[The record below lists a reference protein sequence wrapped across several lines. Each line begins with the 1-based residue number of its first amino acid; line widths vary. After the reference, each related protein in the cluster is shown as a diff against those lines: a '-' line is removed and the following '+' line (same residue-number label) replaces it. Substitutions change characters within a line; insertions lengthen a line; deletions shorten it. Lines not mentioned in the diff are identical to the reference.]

1 MKNYAYKGTTV
12 NWVRS
17 QTAIVKMLTTREI
30 YESRFTNLEDRFAL
44 EFRVVEAGVTKPL
57 AIRIVVPF
65 QHKGELDSKNREKEL
80 NQMHRIL
87 FHHLKAKFLAV
98 DSGLTEFMEEF
109 MPHLIVADNKGNST
123 TLGQIML
130 PQYKKNEKQYPC
142 FTSVDKTKWCG
153 GGSRAIENLL
163 DKLNKGEWAVDFI
176 PILTSQ

>member
-80 NQMHRIL
+80 NQMH
-87 FHHLKAKFLAV
+87 
-98 DSGLTEFMEEF
+98 
-109 MPHLIVADNKGNST
+109 LIVADNKGNST

-130 PQYKKNEKQYPC
+130 PQYKKNLEEGR
-142 FTSVDKTKWCG
+142 G
-153 GGSRAIENLL
+153 GEFKLL
-163 DKLNKGEWAVDFI
+163 GDGK
-176 PILTSQ
+176 